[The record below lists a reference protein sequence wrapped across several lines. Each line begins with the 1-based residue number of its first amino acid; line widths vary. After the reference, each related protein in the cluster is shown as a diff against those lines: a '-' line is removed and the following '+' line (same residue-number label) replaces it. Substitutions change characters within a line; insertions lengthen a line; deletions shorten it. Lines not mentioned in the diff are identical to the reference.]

1 MGHAR
6 YQRGWIVYVPKLQRY
21 ITSRTIRCDERTMY
35 KDINAVPPTVK
46 APAPDSDSDNDDTP
60 APAPAA
66 APAPA
71 PAAAP
76 PPRPVPPAHVP
87 GQCATPWCTFRDNHS
102 GGHSFEVHGPGKP
115 SAHTRSSARASIA
128 GVGPEPNYEAMEA
141 AVTHET
147 MEEAFKSKIIHEAGE
162 QHHRTIPQSY
172 EEAISGPDAVHWK
185 SAMDVEMSDQE
196 SVPTWELVKASSIPK
211 GRRIVGCTWA
221 YDIKRNADGSIA
233 RWKSRLC
240 AQGFSQMYGYD
251 YHHTYSNTVSWSS
264 VRLICSLAANKG
276 MTITAVDIKTAFLNG
291 MIEEEIYM
299 KQPKGYIKY
308 DGDEPLLCKL
318 LRAIY
323 GLKQSGRVWEHRLV
337 KKLLEMAFIRCDID
351 PCLFTKDDKG
361 EQIILAIF
369 VDDIII
375 ASTSDSL
382 RADTIKELQTDFQLT
397 DQGVLSW
404 ILGVR
409 VTQAPS
415 LVTLDQE
422 LYIGDMISALGPK
435 FNDKKGRA
443 TPCNDQVLHLDTH
456 DKTSE
461 CNPEYRKLLGKIG
474 WLANT
479 TRPDISFIISQMA
492 RFNLSNSELH
502 MAVLEGI
509 CQYLGATKNWML
521 KYGKGCDADLR
532 DLITS
537 NSDFLAQAFDD
548 MTPFAFTDTSY
559 GGEKPMAG
567 YGIAIGGGLIDWKGY
582 RLPLTPTPPTSRQP
596 RRWCASASTSISP

>member
-1 MGHAR
+1 
-6 YQRGWIVYVPKLQRY
+6 
-21 ITSRTIRCDERTMY
+21 
-35 KDINAVPPTVK
+35 
-46 APAPDSDSDNDDTP
+46 
-60 APAPAA
+60 
-66 APAPA
+66 
-71 PAAAP
+71 
-76 PPRPVPPAHVP
+76 
-87 GQCATPWCTFRDNHS
+87 
-102 GGHSFEVHGPGKP
+102 
-115 SAHTRSSARASIA
+115 
-128 GVGPEPNYEAMEA
+128 
-141 AVTHET
+141 
-147 MEEAFKSKIIHEAGE
+147 
-162 QHHRTIPQSY
+162 
-172 EEAISGPDAVHWK
+172 
-185 SAMDVEMSDQE
+185 MSDQE
-196 SVPTWELVKASSIPK
+196 SVPTWELVKASSVPK

-221 YDIKRNADGSIA
+221 FDIKRNADGSIA
-233 RWKSRLC
+233 RWKARLC

-291 MIEEEIYM
+291 VIEEEIYM
-299 KQPKGYIKY
+299 KQPKGYAKY

-351 PCLFTKDDKG
+351 PCLFTKTDTG

-382 RADTIKELQTDFQLT
+382 RADTVKELQTDFRLT
-397 DQGVLSW
+397 DQGILNW

-415 LVTLDQE
+415 LITLDQQ
-422 LYIGDMISALGPK
+422 LYIEDMISALGSK
-435 FNDKKGRA
+435 INHKKGRA

-461 CNPEYRKLLGKIG
+461 CNPEYRKHLGKIG

-479 TRPDISFIISQMA
+479 TRPDISFIFSYMA
-492 RFNLSNSELH
+492 RFNLSNGEPH
-502 MAVLEGI
+502 MAVLEGVY
-509 CQYLGATKNWML
+509 QYLGATKNWML
-521 KYGKGCDADLR
+521 KYGKGCDTDLR

-567 YGIAIGGGLIDWKGY
+567 YGIVIGGGLVDWKGY
-582 RLPLTPTPPTSRQP
+582 RLPLTPTSTCAGEYIAATRAATELVTTCDKATFLGIKVIGPPPLFCDNKSACLLSDSNTSSKRMKHIATRIAFLRELIIEKRLTMFHISTHGQFADIFTKP
-596 RRWCASASTSISP
+596 LAADTFHRFRRAVLTG